1 MSDQSPLSPEARAKL
16 ATAVSQ
22 SSESEDWWFHRLK
35 TRDQVVEVIKRVV
48 TGVYSEGFVHAGNFA
63 YLSLLAVF
71 AFFIVAAAIAGLFGQ
86 TQTGIE
92 LIQAFF
98 QTVPP
103 RVAAALSGPIESA
116 MTARSGPVL
125 WFSAVVGLWTTTS
138 LIETIRD
145 ILNKSYG
152 TQSHRP
158 FWHYRL
164 GSIAVVILAVFMA
177 MLAFSAQVLVSTLG
191 EFWDEI
197 FPSDMT
203 LPTIIS
209 VGQLFPFLLLFATI
223 YILFKIL
230 TPSKYNI
237 KAYPKWPGAVLVS
250 LWWLVCTTIF
260 PLFLSKVANYDLT
273 YGSLAGVMVALI
285 FFYLIG
291 LGMVSGAQLNAA
303 LANTKETGSEHHGDN
318 DDHYADN
325 SDEISNRSKL

>member
-1 MSDQSPLSPEARAKL
+1 MTTLDRIWVSDPSPLTPEARAKRASLL
-16 ATAVSQ
+16 ASAEQKTNNDLI
-22 SSESEDWWFHRLK
+22 ESEDRWFHRLK
-35 TRDQVVEVIKRVV
+35 PHDQIIEILKRVV
-48 TGVYSEGFVHAGNFA
+48 TGVYNEGFVHAGNFA

-86 TQTGIE
+86 TQSGVE

-103 RVAAALSGPIESA
+103 RVAAALSDPIESA

-125 WFSAVVGLWTTTS
+125 WFSAAVGLWTTTS

-152 TQSHRP
+152 TEALRP

-164 GSIAVVILAVFMA
+164 SSIAIVILAVILA
-177 MLAFSAQVLVSTLG
+177 MLAFSAQVIVSALG

-197 FPSDMT
+197 FPSDIA

-209 VGQLFPFLLLFATI
+209 VGQLLPFLLLFLTI
-223 YILFKIL
+223 YILFKML
-230 TPSKYNI
+230 TPSKYN
-237 KAYPKWPGAVLVS
+237 KNYPKWPGAVLVS
-250 LWWLVCTTIF
+250 IWWLICTNIL
-260 PLFLSKVANYDLT
+260 PLFLSKMANYDLT

-291 LGMVSGAQLNAA
+291 LGMVTGAQLNAA
-303 LANTKETGSEHHGDN
+303 LANTKDDN
-318 DDHYADN
+318 DF
-325 SDEISNRSKL
+325 

>member
-1 MSDQSPLSPEARAKL
+1 MTSDRKWVSDLSPLSPEARAKQII
-16 ATAVSQ
+16 AASEG
-22 SSESEDWWFHRLK
+22 SESEDKWFHRLK
-35 TRDQVVEVIKRVV
+35 ARDQIIEVIKRVA
-48 TGVYSEGFVHAGNFA
+48 TGVYSEGFTYAGNFA

-86 TQTGIE
+86 TQTGVE

-103 RVAAALSGPIESA
+103 RVSAALREPIESA

-125 WFSAVVGLWTTTS
+125 WLSAAVGLWTTTS

-152 TQSHRP
+152 TESHRP

-164 GSIAVVILAVFMA
+164 GSIAVVILSVILTMT
-177 MLAFSAQVLVSTLG
+177 AFSAQVLVSALG

-197 FPSDMT
+197 FPNDIG

-209 VGQLFPFLLLFATI
+209 VGQILPFILLFITI
-223 YILFKIL
+223 YILFKML
-230 TPSKYNI
+230 TPNKYNI

-250 LWWLVCTTIF
+250 LWWLVCTNIL
-260 PLFLSKVANYDLT
+260 PLFLSKMANYDLT

-303 LANTKETGSEHHGDN
+303 LANAQNIDDDNNDKISNGSE
-318 DDHYADN
+318 
-325 SDEISNRSKL
+325 L